1 MHISK
6 KSSNFAANSKG
17 TTILFYIMAQET
29 LNGLLQY
36 LVATLTYDNRA
47 WLAQHLL
54 EPEAGEAVPYTIAE
68 IDARLDEAERDAATG
83 KLYSTEQ
90 VFSDHTT
97 RVTA

>member
-1 MHISK
+1 
-6 KSSNFAANSKG
+6 
-17 TTILFYIMAQET
+17 MAQET

-54 EPEAGEAVPYTIAE
+54 EPEAKEAVPYTMSE
-68 IDARLDEAERDAATG
+68 IDARLDEAERDAETG

-90 VFSDHTT
+90 VFINYAT